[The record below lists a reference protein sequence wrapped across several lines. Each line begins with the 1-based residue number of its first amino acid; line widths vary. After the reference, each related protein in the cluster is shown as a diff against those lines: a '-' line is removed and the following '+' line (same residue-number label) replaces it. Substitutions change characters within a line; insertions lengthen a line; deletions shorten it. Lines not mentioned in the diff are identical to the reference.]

1 MLKNK
6 NLITII
12 ALVCAVI
19 SLIAAIFAIGAAGSL
34 KNQLD
39 KLTADF
45 NVLAQRLGAEPDAPA
60 LSSWTLTPTV
70 WADGAGADIAFT
82 AVPEHYEEGMSVQL
96 NVCLGQEVNAVRCE
110 WNGTAFTA
118 TAEVPAAD
126 GYTYI
131 CVVNGSEITLA
142 SPKNPVEYAAVYLES
157 SLNSSCTLMVNGWE
171 ADEDTLTL
179 TDAHAQVNL
188 PKLSTGGSEPAIKS
202 AAIVM
207 RLGTEEVSRKEITM
221 VPGEGEGSY
230 ELTLQ
235 NIAFALPA
243 MEENDQVELWLEVI
257 LSDGQELVSV
267 TSGWYRSGD
276 TLYLVAG

>member
-12 ALVCAVI
+12 ALICAVI
-19 SLIAAIFAIGAAGSL
+19 SLIAAIFAIGAAGQL

-39 KLTADF
+39 KLTADY
-45 NVLAQRLGAEPDAPA
+45 NVLAQQLGVRSDAVT
-60 LSSWTLTPTV
+60 LKSWTLTPTA
-70 WADGAGADIAFT
+70 WEDGTGADIAFT
-82 AVPEHYEEGMSVQL
+82 AVPESYHEGMSAHL
-96 NVCLGQEVNAVRCE
+96 NVCLGQEVNSVRCE
-110 WNGTAFTA
+110 WNGTAFAA
-118 TAEVPAAD
+118 TVEVPAAD

-131 CVVNGSEITLA
+131 CVIDGSEITLA

-157 SLNSSCTLMVNGWE
+157 SLTSSCTLMVNSWE
-171 ADEDTLTL
+171 AAENTLTL
-179 TDAHAQVNL
+179 TDAHAQANL
-188 PKLSTGGSEPAIKS
+188 PKLSTGGSEPEIKS

-207 RLGTEEVSRKEITM
+207 RLGTEEVSRKEIVL

-235 NIAFALPA
+235 NFTFALPA
-243 MEENDQVELWLEVI
+243 MEENDQVELWLEVV

-276 TLYLVAG
+276 ALYLVAG

>member
-6 NLITII
+6 NLLTVI
-12 ALVCAVI
+12 ALVCAVL
-19 SLIAAIFAIGAAGSL
+19 SLIAAIFAIGAAGQL

-39 KLTADF
+39 KLTSDF
-45 NVLAQRLGAEPDAPA
+45 NVLALRLGMASDDAV
-60 LSSWTLTPTV
+60 LESWSLTPTA
-70 WADGAGADIAFT
+70 WEDAAGADIVFT

-96 NVCLGQEVNAVRCE
+96 KVCLGQEVNALRCE

-118 TAEVPAAD
+118 TAEVSAAD

-131 CVVNGSEITLA
+131 CVIDGSEITLA
-142 SPKNPVEYAAVYLES
+142 SPKNPTQYTAVYLES
-157 SLNSSCTLMVNGWE
+157 SLTSSCTLMVNGWE
-171 ADEDTLTL
+171 EGEDTLIL

-188 PKLSTGGSEPAIKS
+188 PKLSTGGSEPEIRS
-202 AAIVM
+202 TAIVM
-207 RLGTEEVSRKEITM
+207 RLGTEEVSRKEITL
-221 VPGEGEGSY
+221 VPGEGENSY

-243 MEENDQVELWLEVI
+243 MEEDDQVELWLEVI
-257 LSDGQELVSV
+257 LSDGQELVSA